1 MSAVFVGHGL
11 LAFAIVALAAERLG
25 WSRETALRLGV
36 VAALFGTLPDVD
48 IVYALTG
55 LVGIEPT
62 TTALVDS
69 FWSTGNQVHR
79 GVTHSLVVGL
89 VTAAGVALAARPS
102 RSAQSAGNA
111 VIWGLVAVVFVISGP
126 LAAVIAAAFAAGAAA
141 LVVVAV
147 RADLPPAGVGAA
159 ALVGLCLHP
168 FGDLFTGAPPDV
180 LYPFDVTVFA
190 DRVLLA
196 SDPTLH
202 LLAAFGVELTIVWA
216 ALAVYFHL
224 TGRRL
229 RDHVDYRA
237 VPGVGYAG
245 AAVAIPSPTVDVAYQ
260 FVFSVLAVGALG
272 LAPPPRDRIRSWRG
286 ATTALAAV
294 TLAAIAYAVGYL
306 YLFG

>member
-1 MSAVFVGHGL
+1 VFVGHGL
-11 LAFAIVALAAERLG
+11 FAFAVVALAAERLG
-25 WSRETALRLGV
+25 WSRSTAVRVGV

-69 FWSTGNQVHR
+69 FWTTGNRVHR
-79 GVTHSLVVGL
+79 GVTHSVVVGL

-102 RSAQSAGNA
+102 RSARSAGNA
-111 VIWGLVAVVFVISGP
+111 VFAGLAVAVLVISGP
-126 LAAVIAAAFAAGAAA
+126 LAAVIVGAFVAGAAA
-141 LVVVAV
+141 LAVVAE
-147 RADLPPAGVGAA
+147 RADVPSAGVAAA
-159 ALVGLCLHP
+159 ALVGLCTHP
-168 FGDLFTGAPPDV
+168 FGDLFTGEPPAV

-196 SDPTLH
+196 EDPTLH
-202 LLAAFGVELTIVWA
+202 LLAAFGIELSIVWL
-216 ALAVYFHL
+216 ALAVYFRL
-224 TGRRL
+224 TDRRL

-260 FVFSVLAVGALG
+260 FVFSVLAVGVLG
-272 LAPPPRDRIRSWRG
+272 LSPPPRDRVRSWRG
-286 ATTALAAV
+286 ATTGLAAV
-294 TLAAIAYAVGYL
+294 TLAAIAYAGAYVL
-306 YLFG
+306 L